1 MAASTPR
8 IPYFLSHVQLERE
21 GIFVPGIL
29 AIALRFTLVRSAW
42 VTHPLLAS
50 HCGQEIGI
58 INANLPVYATSWR
71 VPFEK
76 KKAGSA
82 SLESHR
88 FLSAGWEW
96 GVPGESPDTW
106 PLL

>member
-1 MAASTPR
+1 M
-8 IPYFLSHVQLERE
+8 
-21 GIFVPGIL
+21 PGIL

-50 HCGQEIGI
+50 HCGQVIGI
-58 INANLPVYATSWR
+58 INANLPVYATSWP
-71 VPFEK
+71 VPFGK

-88 FLSAGWEW
+88 FLSGDCEW
-96 GVPGESPDTW
+96 GAPG

>member
-8 IPYFLSHVQLERE
+8 IPCFLSHVQPERE

-29 AIALRFTLVRSAW
+29 AIALRFTSVRSAW

-58 INANLPVYATSWR
+58 INADLPVYATSWP
-71 VPFEK
+71 VPFWK
-76 KKAGSA
+76 KKK
-82 SLESHR
+82 R
-88 FLSAGWEW
+88 QDQ
-96 GVPGESPDTW
+96 PP
-106 PLL
+106 